1 MYLPAYRK
9 ICMAGLFLLLVFFC
23 GRFSKDDD
31 SKELESLRKKERVMF
46 QQQII
51 KKQVELQQKDKL
63 ILAEQDLRADTI
75 AYFVKELA
83 KSNLTIS
90 QMKKRNENRSFDTYS
105 DSQLDSLLSRYYV
118 LPAH

>member
-1 MYLPAYRK
+1 MVWLQK
-9 ICMAGLFLLLVFFC
+9 
-23 GRFSKDDD
+23 
-31 SKELESLRKKERVMF
+31 
-46 QQQII
+46 QI
-51 KKQVELQQKDKL
+51 ELQQKDKL

-105 DSQLDSLLSRYYV
+105 DVQLDSLRTRYYV